1 MDIKNKE
8 NKSEILESN
17 PQEQENVE
25 PKSNPEVKKVVRVED
40 SGNDLSQESEVK
52 ESENINAESESDI
65 SDLDKLDAENK
76 LKKLLALVK
85 SKSNIEEGFS
95 EAIKIAEKMDDPFLL
110 DALHDKLAEEKQ
122 NKEKP
127 N

>member
-17 PQEQENVE
+17 PQEQENLE
-25 PKSNPEVKKVVRVED
+25 TKDNLEVKKVVRVED

-52 ESENINAESESDI
+52 ESEDIKAESESDI

-76 LKKLLALVK
+76 LKKLLALAK

-95 EAIKIAEKMDDPFLL
+95 EAIKIAEKMDNAYLL
-110 DALHDKLAEEKQ
+110 DALHDKLSEERH
-122 NKEKP
+122 NKENP